1 MFLLVSSFFTLA
13 AALWS
18 SFLNVTIFISVIF
31 VLLLDFNTLVFPYS
45 LSPSVKTNLF
55 LEISACSALQN
66 SLSYSQKASYFFL
79 FLSFR
84 FSLSVEASE
93 ARRFQYEN

>member
-18 SFLNVTIFISVIF
+18 SFLNVTIFIFVIF
-31 VLLLDFNTLVFPYS
+31 VLLLDFNTLFFPYS
-45 LSPSVKTNLF
+45 LSPSIKTNLF
-55 LEISACSALQN
+55 LEISACSALQ
-66 SLSYSQKASYFFL
+66 SSVSCLQKSFIFFS
-79 FLSFR
+79 FFSFR
-84 FSLSVEASE
+84 FPLSVEASE

>member
-18 SFLNVTIFISVIF
+18 SFLNVTIFIFVIF
-31 VLLLDFNTLVFPYS
+31 VLLLDFNTLFFPYS
-45 LSPSVKTNLF
+45 LSPSIKTNLF
-55 LEISACSALQN
+55 LEISACSALQS
-66 SLSYSQKASYFFL
+66 SLSCSQKSFIFFS
-79 FLSFR
+79 FFSFR
-84 FSLSVEASE
+84 FPLSVEASE